1 MIVSQTEENGSI
13 LAIKAVF
20 FDIDGTF
27 LTDTKT
33 VQKSTAKALK
43 QLKAQGIK
51 VGLATGRGP
60 AFARPYIEQYGLD
73 FAVTYNGQY
82 VLAGDQVIYAQSL
95 DKASVL
101 SIMTYAEKH
110 RTDLSLGLETGLW
123 GSGLINLGT
132 QSSLQWLT
140 AIFPK
145 SWAKFLEGLFKSTVR
160 WLRPQDYAKLR
171 RVFTEPIYQAILVAS
186 KDRTSHVVSTFP
198 DLTVTRSSAYSLD
211 LISKGQSKLR
221 GICRLADYFGWDLD
235 DIMAFGDS
243 ENDKDMLANVGVGIA
258 MGNAGQDVRDLARH
272 TTSGNNQD
280 GIAQA
285 LFHYGLIHLDE
296 LGGFVSADDNFNKVK
311 DFHRVMDGQ
320 TVEVPRAL
328 SLQEVKHRAGFKIE
342 ELVELV
348 YASSAGNQ
356 PAFEQAVAYLR
367 TALEQAVTKV
377 ENKSL
382 TTYPLVGQVDALVD
396 LLYFTY
402 GSFVLMGADPK
413 PFFDRVHQANMA
425 KVGED
430 GQVKRDPV
438 TNKIIKP
445 EGWEARF
452 APEKDIQIELNR
464 QIQKALKK
472 AQNQR
477 S

>member
-1 MIVSQTEENGSI
+1 MKGNGKF

-33 VQKSTAKALK
+33 VQQSTVKALK

-60 AFARPYIEQYGLD
+60 AFARPYIEEYGLD

-82 VLAGDQVIYAQSL
+82 VLAGDQVIYAQGL

-101 SIMTYAEKH
+101 SIMTYAESN
-110 RTDLSLGLETGLW
+110 RMDLSLGLETGLW

-140 AIFPK
+140 GFFPK
-145 SWAKFLEGLFKSTVR
+145 SWAKFLEWLFKSTVR
-160 WLRPQDYAKLR
+160 WLRPQNYAKLHK
-171 RVFTEPIYQAILVAS
+171 VFREPIYQAVLVAS
-186 KDRTSHVVSTFP
+186 KDKTDHVAETFP

-221 GICRLADYFGWDLD
+221 GICRLAEHLDLSLD

-243 ENDKDMLANVGVGIA
+243 ENDKDMLANVGVGVA
-258 MGNAGQDVRDLARH
+258 MGNAGQDVQDLARH
-272 TTSGNNQD
+272 TTSGNNEN

-296 LGGFVSADDNFNKVK
+296 LGGFLSSDQNFNKVK
-311 DFHRVMDGQ
+311 DFHRVMDGKII
-320 TVEVPRAL
+320 EVPRAL
-328 SLQEVKHRAGFKIE
+328 SLTEVKHRAGFSIE

-356 PAFEQAVAYLR
+356 PAFEQAVTYLQS
-367 TALEQAVTKV
+367 ALDQAVAKV
-377 ENKSL
+377 ESKPL

-445 EGWEARF
+445 EGWEERF
-452 APEKDIQIELNR
+452 APERDIQIELNR

-472 AQNQR
+472 SKNR
-477 S
+477 VD